1 LHHGSGYAS
10 IDDACVRSGLGAGL
24 ACTDVIRYRG
34 VTSIDEEAVIRLA
47 QFLQFHEGKAMIQIS
62 DIMTRDVRSV
72 GPDDSL
78 QRAAQAMD
86 ELNVGALPVLDGQN
100 LIGMVTDR
108 DITVRGVA
116 SDMSAASTPV
126 SEVMSGNV
134 QYCFEDE
141 QIDDVMDKMRDVQI
155 RRVPVMDRN
164 NRLIG
169 MVSLGDLATKT
180 SADAEVKDTLENI
193 SSPSEPDRSTMH

>member
-1 LHHGSGYAS
+1 
-10 IDDACVRSGLGAGL
+10 
-24 ACTDVIRYRG
+24 
-34 VTSIDEEAVIRLA
+34 
-47 QFLQFHEGKAMIQIS
+47 MIQIS
-62 DIMTRDVRSV
+62 DIMTRNVRSV
-72 GPDDSL
+72 RPDDSL

-180 SADAEVKDTLENI
+180 SADAEVKDTLEDI

>member
-1 LHHGSGYAS
+1 
-10 IDDACVRSGLGAGL
+10 
-24 ACTDVIRYRG
+24 
-34 VTSIDEEAVIRLA
+34 
-47 QFLQFHEGKAMIQIS
+47 
-62 DIMTRDVRSV
+62 
-72 GPDDSL
+72 
-78 QRAAQAMD
+78 
-86 ELNVGALPVLDGQN
+86 
-100 LIGMVTDR
+100 
-108 DITVRGVA
+108 
-116 SDMSAASTPV
+116 
-126 SEVMSGNV
+126 
-134 QYCFEDE
+134 FEDE